1 MQDEGRTE
9 EKREVRGDYL
19 AWGKPGCDK
28 EVRPVA
34 QEASVEGMVADV
46 GCR

>member
-1 MQDEGRTE
+1 MQDEGRTK
-9 EKREVRGDYL
+9 EKREVRLDYL

-46 GCR
+46 CC